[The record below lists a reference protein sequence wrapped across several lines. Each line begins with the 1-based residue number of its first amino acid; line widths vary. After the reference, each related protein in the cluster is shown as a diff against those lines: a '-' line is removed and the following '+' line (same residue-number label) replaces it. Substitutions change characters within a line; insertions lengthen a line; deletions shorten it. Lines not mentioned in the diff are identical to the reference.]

1 MLRDR
6 SIQIAI
12 EQRRQRRALIVFA
25 LALAVFIGFCGWY
38 SIHLL
43 TRQGPAIPV
52 GTVADYADQ
61 KQRRFEV
68 PRLKT
73 STLIQRRDQTMSEDL
88 IYVRHDNSGGW
99 IALLGV
105 DTLSG
110 CFLYWDEQAGLFQ
123 DVSCLGARYTPD
135 GRYLDGLQ
143 SGEPPQD
150 MARLPV
156 DVRDN
161 QVFVRDEILRER

>member
-1 MLRDR
+1 MLRKQSER
-6 SIQIAI
+6 IARQ
-12 EQRRQRRALIVFA
+12 ERGQRRALIVFVAAFA
-25 LALAVFIGFCGWY
+25 LLLGFCAFAGVRIL
-38 SIHLL
+38 SLPTTLIAAG
-43 TRQGPAIPV
+43 RV
-52 GTVADYADQ
+52 EDYTD
-61 KQRRFEV
+61 KQPRRYNV
-68 PRLKT
+68 PKLKV
-73 STLIQRRDQTMSEDL
+73 SEMIQRRDSLASEDV
-88 IYVRHDNSGGW
+88 IYVRRDSDNGW

-143 SGEPPQD
+143 SGEPPQN

-156 DVRDN
+156 DVRDD
-161 QVFVRDEILRER
+161 QVFIRDEILRER